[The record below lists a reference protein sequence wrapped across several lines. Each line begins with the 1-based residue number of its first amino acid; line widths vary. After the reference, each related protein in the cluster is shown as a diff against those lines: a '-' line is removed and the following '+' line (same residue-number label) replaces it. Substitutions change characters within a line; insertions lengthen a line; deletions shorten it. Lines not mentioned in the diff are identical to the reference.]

1 MIDIEDI
8 KLYTLEE
15 VAPVLGVTK
24 QTLFNYIRAGK
35 LPAKK
40 IGRVWKVT
48 GEMLKQFI
56 EEADSTPRKYNRKNA
71 TQKTEYVVMDGDLSP
86 EEREA
91 VIESFKDFQS
101 WDKSLMPAQRDYLCN
116 AGYYNNAIKGY
127 MIAAAK
133 FAKRL
138 DPDNEADRV
147 ELTDGQIR
155 TLLQAMRW
163 TLDEKTKEEAE
174 KIYNDF

>member
-8 KLYTLEE
+8 KLYTLDE

-56 EEADSTPRKYNRKNA
+56 EEADSTPRKNRKN
-71 TQKTEYVVMDGDLSP
+71 TDP
-86 EEREA
+86 EKRRKEVYELAEGLYGIMNSQIRPKDKERWKET
-91 VIESFKDFQS
+91 VYNNVK
-101 WDKSLMPAQRDYLCN
+101 DKSE
-116 AGYYNNAIKGY
+116 
-127 MIAAAK
+127 
-133 FAKRL
+133 
-138 DPDNEADRV
+138 EAYKLFV
-147 ELTDGQIR
+147 QT
-155 TLLQAMRW
+155 
-163 TLDEKTKEEAE
+163 TKEIISLPDEQE
-174 KIYNDF
+174 